1 MWNGQIAAPK
11 APGDYPDRLLDC
23 ETALEAAFQDL
34 IALAS
39 ESGWTPGEI
48 LQVLLGLIAG
58 ERHDAREE
66 AKLVSYLAIA
76 QATERQGHD

>member
-34 IALAS
+34 IGLAS
-39 ESGWTPGEI
+39 GSGWAPGEI
-48 LQVLLGLIAG
+48 LQVLLKLIVG
-58 ERHDAREE
+58 ERHDDREE
-66 AKLVSYLAIA
+66 AKLVTYLAVMLA
-76 QATERQGHD
+76 MERARS